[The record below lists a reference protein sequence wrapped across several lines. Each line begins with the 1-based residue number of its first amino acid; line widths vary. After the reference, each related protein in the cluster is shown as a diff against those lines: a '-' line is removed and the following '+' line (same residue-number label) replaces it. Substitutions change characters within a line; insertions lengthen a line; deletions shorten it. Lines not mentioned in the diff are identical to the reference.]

1 MTDHDRRKLIA
12 LHQIVSHGKLPS
24 TLLWTDVI
32 SLIEHLGKVEPQGRL
47 DEFAFVVGTQR
58 EVFQKPHTHGVLAVS
73 VVARL
78 RKFLK
83 AAGREAPRPQT
94 QAACRMI
101 VTINHDAAHIYQENG
116 VRLQDE
122 VTIKAYDPF
131 GYHSHATHFKQPPS
145 TGDSFPPVSAFFEQ
159 IAKSLM
165 PATDLVL
172 IGEKA
177 EAPSAVD
184 AFLEYLNTHHS
195 ELASRVRAMETRNL
209 EELKASAIAT
219 VAKQHMMAAA

>member
-1 MTDHDRRKLIA
+1 MTDRDPRKLIA
-12 LHQIVSHGKLPS
+12 LHQTILHGKLTS

-32 SLIEHLGKVEPQGRL
+32 SLIEHLGKVEPQGRQ

-101 VTINHDAAHIYQENG
+101 
-116 VRLQDE
+116 
-122 VTIKAYDPF
+122 
-131 GYHSHATHFKQPPS
+131 SHATHFKQPPS
-145 TGDSFPPVSAFFEQ
+145 TGDSFPPVTAFFEQ